1 MKTLPNYT
9 LVTAA
14 IALLA
19 SMNSVASETT
29 IAVTAENF
37 SHAETARNYRNWAA
51 QGANKG
57 FVILER
63 VMGIE
68 PTSKA
73 WEAFVLPLNYT
84 RIRRKII
91 IFQIVRRR
99 SINTNLAETTRFMVF
114 FVPGQRPNSL
124 RAICYEFGLPEIS
137 VSQTGFML
145 VSAIGGSTSMCHPV
159 IGEPKASGLGQ
170 VAAW

>member
-1 MKTLPNYT
+1 MKTLRHYT
-9 LVTAA
+9 LLTSA

-68 PTSKA
+68 FRTETAAIATLRESSP
-73 WEAFVLPLNYT
+73 
-84 RIRRKII
+84 RRY
-91 IFQIVRRR
+91 
-99 SINTNLAETTRFMVF
+99 
-114 FVPGQRPNSL
+114 PHG
-124 RAICYEFGLPEIS
+124 Y
-137 VSQTGFML
+137 
-145 VSAIGGSTSMCHPV
+145 
-159 IGEPKASGLGQ
+159 PKWAR
-170 VAAW
+170 

>member
-9 LVTAA
+9 LLTAA

-37 SHAETARNYRNWAA
+37 SHAETARNYRNW
-51 QGANKG
+51 GANKG

-73 WEAFVLPLNYT
+73 WEALVLPLNYT
-84 RIRRKII
+84 RKKRRLKSHN
-91 IFQIVRRR
+91 FAV
-99 SINTNLAETTRFMVF
+99 T
-114 FVPGQRPNSL
+114 VP
-124 RAICYEFGLPEIS
+124 
-137 VSQTGFML
+137 
-145 VSAIGGSTSMCHPV
+145 
-159 IGEPKASGLGQ
+159 
-170 VAAW
+170 